1 MSRKEKIYGPSTIEL
16 DSQASRDRACVL
28 QVRPKCKLETLRNN
42 TNSNSWD
49 SGFSK
54 KKKKKASL
62 ENGTQTYVIFFF
74 PSYLL
79 FYIDKTLF
87 DDF

>member
-16 DSQASRDRACVL
+16 DSQARRDRACVL

-54 KKKKKASL
+54 KKKKKQVWKM
-62 ENGTQTYVIFFF
+62 EHKPT
-74 PSYLL
+74 
-79 FYIDKTLF
+79 
-87 DDF
+87 